1 MSKLPPDAD
10 VINEYFAKICS
21 VLAAE
26 IKPIDNKIRNN
37 RVKDTMVGYN
47 SHKFPRYCENSE
59 ALKNQKSSGRD
70 GISKEI
76 LKCCSPVLEQILAEI
91 FNEMTEFSL

>member
-1 MSKLPPDAD
+1 MN
-10 VINEYFAKICS
+10 IGS

-26 IKPIDNKIRNN
+26 IKPIDNKININ
-37 RVKDTMVGYN
+37 GVKDTMVTT
-47 SHKFPRYCENSE
+47 HKFPRICDNSE

-91 FNEMTEFSL
+91 FNEMTEFSI